1 MRNKDGLQPQEAFDE
16 LLKYLHFKQNSEHR
30 SEEVVIERPLSSS
43 GDFSIPDSK
52 ALKKI
57 RTQFSSYL
65 KSSGTE
71 IRGIWP
77 EEKMRMSDDTLHAI
91 HSLFQD
97 VRISELAVDIRSA
110 ALRLFISSEA
120 RRGTGVFLTPDDVV
134 KAVVKIVDP
143 AMGLSVYDPACGS
156 GTFLIETIKHWRK
169 QRVSSKKLP
178 VYGSDINSRM
188 LLLAHLNLDNSP
200 EVQFHSQILDALS
213 EEKSGAA
220 WPRPNSIDV
229 VLANPPFGVYV
240 SQTDATVKKSQ
251 IPSEMLFT
259 LNCLKWLKPNGML
272 GIIVPKSV
280 VSNKSLS
287 DSRRAI
293 DKIGELK
300 AVLNLPPET
309 FSSTGTQTNTTVLFF
324 SKRAKEAPKNGKIK
338 IPVIDVV
345 NVGVDSTGRHRPGSD
360 LEQAANDLKQSITTG
375 KAAGKVRML
384 IADSA
389 NPLDSLTTSAHTSK
403 SDSKIKL
410 GDLVEL
416 AQTGRTPARSAYVEN
431 GIFTVKVGN
440 LTGQGIDWCPRE
452 RNFAA
457 PERVS
462 EKLILEEGDILLTS
476 SAHNPRYIAQK
487 VDIIS
492 TIPTWLNGKATF
504 TGEVLRLR
512 ANQSKIS
519 PFELLALL
527 RMPEVKQ
534 SIRELIR
541 GQTAHLRPDD
551 LVNICVDPGKVNKQ
565 LVKLLEE
572 EAKLYAQLNVIA
584 WKQNQLLK

>member
-16 LLKYLHFKQNSEHR
+16 LLKYLHFKQNSELK
-30 SEEVVIERPLSSS
+30 SEEISIELPLSPD
-43 GDFSIPDSK
+43 GDFNTSDARAI
-52 ALKKI
+52 KKI
-57 RTQFSSYL
+57 RTQFSCYL
-65 KSSGTE
+65 KSSGE
-71 IRGIWP
+71 GVREIWP
-77 EEKMRMSDDTLHAI
+77 EGKIRLSDDTLHSI

-97 VRISELAVDIRSA
+97 VRISELPVDIRSA

-120 RRGTGVFLTPDDVV
+120 RRGTGIFLTPDDVV
-134 KAVVKIVDP
+134 KAIVKVVDP
-143 AMGLSVYDPACGS
+143 SIGLAVYDPACGS
-156 GTFLIETIKHWRK
+156 GTFLIETVKHWRL
-169 QRVSSKKLP
+169 QRASSKKLS
-178 VYGSDINSRM
+178 VHGSDINSRM
-188 LLLAHLNLDNSP
+188 LLLAHLNLDNSS

-213 EEKSGAA
+213 EEKSGTS
-220 WPRPNSIDV
+220 WPRPNSFDV

-240 SQTDATVKKSQ
+240 SSKEDSAKKSQ
-251 IPSEMLFT
+251 TPSEMLFT
-259 LNCLKWLKPNGML
+259 LNCLKWLKPNGVL

-287 DSRRAI
+287 AARRAI
-293 DKIGELK
+293 DKLGELK

-324 SKRAKEAPKNGKIK
+324 RKRAKAAPKSGKIN
-338 IPVIDVV
+338 IPVIDVL

-360 LEQAANDLKQSITTG
+360 LEQAANDLKQSMTTG
-375 KAAGKVRML
+375 RATGKVRMFS
-384 IADSA
+384 ADSA
-389 NPLDSLTTSAHTSK
+389 CPLDSLTATAQNTRQG
-403 SDSKIKL
+403 SKIKL

-416 AQTGRTPARSAYVEN
+416 AQTGRTPARSAYVED

-462 EKLILEEGDILLTS
+462 DKLLLEDGDILLTS

-487 VDIIS
+487 VDIVS
-492 TIPTWLNGKATF
+492 TIPSWLNGRATF

-512 ANQSKIS
+512 ANKSKIS
-519 PFELLALL
+519 PFELLGLL
-527 RMPEVKQ
+527 RMPSVKMA
-534 SIRELIR
+534 IRELIR

-551 LVNICVDPGKVNKQ
+551 LVNISVDPTIISKQ

-572 EAKLYAQLNVIA
+572 EARLYTHLNIIA
-584 WKQNQLLK
+584 RHQAELLK